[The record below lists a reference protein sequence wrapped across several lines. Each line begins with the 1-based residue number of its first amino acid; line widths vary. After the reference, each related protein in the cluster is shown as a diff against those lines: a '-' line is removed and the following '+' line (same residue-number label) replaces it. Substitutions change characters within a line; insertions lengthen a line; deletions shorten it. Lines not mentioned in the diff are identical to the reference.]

1 MSLSFII
8 YGLVLIFYIFGVAKA
23 SNLFHLM
30 LILLSSMLVLLG
42 YFVGTVYTS
51 LLTINPFHLIAFILF
66 AVLFWDKSV
75 FRFCHIPMLMLF
87 VVTVALYFDRGY
99 LLFYSG
105 VLYFLATAM
114 VFVVY
119 NSKTNTLMSLLG
131 LFSFIYFIV
140 DGVFQYYELQYVFID
155 FDFIFLVLFFLYAMS
170 KIFDYLKVPKSEFKG
185 ECYGK

>member
-1 MSLSFII
+1 
-8 YGLVLIFYIFGVAKA
+8 
-23 SNLFHLM
+23 
-30 LILLSSMLVLLG
+30 
-42 YFVGTVYTS
+42 
-51 LLTINPFHLIAFILF
+51 
-66 AVLFWDKSV
+66 
-75 FRFCHIPMLMLF
+75 MLMLF